1 MGDPILANSR
11 CLRAPLVAPPSLRV
25 TGREA
30 HAAGVMTRP
39 TLRLVAALAAIAA
52 LVVVAVPVLGV
63 DPSRGPSTGTAP
75 TAAPPSAS
83 PSATP
88 AAAPGASAS
97 PSDDGQGDDHG
108 KPDKAAKPGQD
119 QDATEHPVTLSG
131 TVGKAAGEDGE
142 FTLTVGST
150 VYTLDA
156 GPKWWW
162 GDASPL
168 AAAVGKHVTIAGEQE
183 DGSTNVDV
191 LAIDGKQLRPAGRPP
206 WAGGWKVVGPKH
218 PGWAQWKVDKHAG
231 KVSGRDTAPGQQSKP
246 SPTP

>member
-1 MGDPILANSR
+1 
-11 CLRAPLVAPPSLRV
+11 
-25 TGREA
+25 
-30 HAAGVMTRP
+30 MTRP
-39 TLRLVAALAAIAA
+39 TLRIVAAVAAIAA
-52 LVVVAVPVLGV
+52 VVVVAVPVLGV
-63 DPSRGPSTGTAP
+63 DPSRGPSTGTVP
-75 TAAPPSAS
+75 SAAPPSGSPTAS
-83 PSATP
+83 P
-88 AAAPGASAS
+88 AAAPAATAAPSG
-97 PSDDGQGDDHG
+97 SDDNGQGDDHG
-108 KPDKAAKPGQD
+108 KPDKAAKTGQGQD
-119 QDATEHPVTLSG
+119 APEHPVTLSG

-168 AAAVGKHVTIAGEQE
+168 AAAVGKHVTITGEQE

-191 LAIDGKQLRPAGRPP
+191 LAIDGKQLRAAGRPP

-218 PGWAQWKVDKHAG
+218 PGWAQWKVDKQAG
-231 KVSGRDTAPGQQSKP
+231 KSRGHGGPDEQTEP